1 MFYKQMFS
9 ILKLVKQEYLKDNNT
24 GKKSQKLHTSF
35 KNHRKI
41 LSAYTLSIKCAL
53 VPQMALIPSF
63 SLSCSQPRLEVETQ
77 TAMNTTDTKPAS
89 SLKKYG

>member
-1 MFYKQMFS
+1 MFS

-24 GKKSQKLHTSF
+24 GEKKSQKLHTSF

-63 SLSCSQPRLEVETQ
+63 SLSCSQPRLEVDTQ

>member
-1 MFYKQMFS
+1 MFS

-24 GKKSQKLHTSF
+24 GEKKSQKLHTSF

-53 VPQMALIPSF
+53 VPQMALKPSF
-63 SLSCSQPRLEVETQ
+63 SLSCSQLRLEVDTQ